1 MMNHGQ
7 LSMQRS
13 QPNEENMRLF
23 FAVTIPEEMVA
34 QVQAVQQELRAVIGD
49 EGVRWT
55 RPEQFHYTLKFL
67 GEQPLKRVYE
77 AIEVAR
83 TLRETQAPFA
93 LTLGGVGAF
102 PNNERPSVLWLGA
115 HLGGDTLAE
124 LADRLDAALYRRR
137 FRREPRPHKAHLTL
151 ARIKSYA
158 GEAAAARLLRN
169 HRVGELGGFV
179 VDRFVLM
186 KSILKPNGS
195 EYTVV
200 EEFRFP
206 TP

>member
-1 MMNHGQ
+1 
-7 LSMQRS
+7 
-13 QPNEENMRLF
+13 MRLF
-23 FAVTIPEEMVA
+23 FAVTIPEGIIA
-34 QVQAVQQELRAVIGD
+34 RVQAVQQELRAVIGD
-49 EGVRWT
+49 DGVRWT

-67 GEQPLKRVYE
+67 GEQPIKRAYE
-77 AIEVAR
+77 AIEVAQ
-83 TLRETQAPFA
+83 TLCDEQAPFA
-93 LTLGGVGAF
+93 LILGGIGAF

-115 HLGGDTLAE
+115 HAGGDTLVDLAE
-124 LADRLDAALYRRR
+124 RLDAALFRRR

-169 HRVGELGGFV
+169 HRVGELGSFV

-186 KSILKPNGS
+186 ESILKPDGS

-206 TP
+206 AP